1 MEKIPDA
8 ALYDSF
14 AYHTALLTDFS
25 RGDYIGNAAS
35 LSASLGRQRR
45 RGLGGGGG
53 SVKLQRS
60 SSFSRRL
67 SGVKLM
73 TGSNR
78 SNSLRGGGGG
88 GSSRGRHSIHGSNAY
103 AAAKERSEKKRKD
116 ETVPLSTPMVEA

>member
-1 MEKIPDA
+1 MLCFAYLKFSPLLIILSRLDAMEKLPDA

-53 SVKLQRS
+53 RCC
-60 SSFSRRL
+60 
-67 SGVKLM
+67 
-73 TGSNR
+73 
-78 SNSLRGGGGG
+78 
-88 GSSRGRHSIHGSNAY
+88 
-103 AAAKERSEKKRKD
+103 
-116 ETVPLSTPMVEA
+116 